1 MQKSKLHREK
11 EAAFQAAQPK
21 QFGTLHE
28 RAKFLSALASESYDK
43 HADVFLS
50 HPLLER
56 MRTAIFDLESEAAL
70 NDCDTKSRAAGRRKA
85 FIIQY

>member
-1 MQKSKLHREK
+1 MQKTKLHRDK
-11 EAAFQAAQPK
+11 EAAFKAAKPK

-28 RAKFLSALASESYDK
+28 RVKFLSALTSEAYDK
-43 HADVFLS
+43 HADIFNS

-70 NDCDTKSRAAGRRKA
+70 NDCDNKSRAAGKRKA
-85 FIIQY
+85 FLIQY